1 MLVGRTITGLYL
13 ALNDLQDPTFLVL
26 LPFEL
31 RLDQADDEVVV
42 NKLDA
47 LECHALLLI
56 LALLEFE
63 DGIRKVLLQLLVAE
77 VDAELLERVDIKDL
91 EAKDVE
97 HRDGVRALGGSLR
110 VNGFDQPIKQ
120 LRVPAGDVAQAM

>member
-1 MLVGRTITGLYL
+1 M
-13 ALNDLQDPTFLVL
+13 
-26 LPFEL
+26 
-31 RLDQADDEVVV
+31 VV

-77 VDAELLERVDIKDL
+77 VDAELLERIDIKDL

-97 HRDGVRALGGSLR
+97 HRDGVWSLGGSLR
-110 VNGFDQPIKQ
+110 VNGFDQPFKQ
-120 LRVPAGDVAQAM
+120 PRVPAGDVARARDVIVSQR

>member
-1 MLVGRTITGLYL
+1 MLVGRTITCLYL
-13 ALNDLQDPTFLVL
+13 ALDYLQDPTLLVL

-31 RLDQADDEVVV
+31 RLDQADDEMVV

>member
-110 VNGFDQPIKQ
+110 VDGFDQPIKQ
-120 LRVPAGDVAQAM
+120 PREPAGDVAQAM

>member
-1 MLVGRTITGLYL
+1 VLVGRTITGLYL